1 MALRNRELHARNDD
15 DDVYRSNTA
24 FIIVFAKTD
33 IKLYASYRIFGNK
46 IMQYFMINV
55 KNFYAV
61 VWLWPYSLHT
71 WELKQ
76 LLEQKLVR

>member
-1 MALRNRELHARNDD
+1 
-15 DDVYRSNTA
+15 
-24 FIIVFAKTD
+24 
-33 IKLYASYRIFGNK
+33 
-46 IMQYFMINV
+46 MQYFMINV